1 MKKFLENKLW
11 KTIVDNMPIPAKD
24 LLIYNE
30 DNGLLMGKR
39 RNKPAQNFYFVPG
52 GRVFK
57 NESKEDA
64 INRISKE
71 EIEFSI
77 ELKDF
82 LSFGT
87 YDHFYEDSIWN
98 DSSVST
104 HYIVEAI
111 FIKTQSSERFFNL
124 DSQHSDL
131 KWINESNV
139 DKENVHKYSKKYL
152 FDILEMKKNK

>member
-1 MKKFLENKLW
+1 MKKSLDNKLW

-57 NESKEDA
+57 NESKQEA
-64 INRISKE
+64 ICRISRE
-71 EIEFSI
+71 EIDFRI

-82 LSFGT
+82 LSLGT
-87 YDHFYEDSIWN
+87 YDHFYEDSIWE
-98 DSSVST
+98 DSSLST
-104 HYIVEAI
+104 HYVVEAI
-111 FIKTQSSERFFNL
+111 FIKTQSSETFDNFG
-124 DSQHSDL
+124 SQHSEL

-152 FDILEMKKNK
+152 LDILEMQKNK